1 MAAADQ
7 GNAVAQYT
15 LGYVY
20 DNGDGVPQNN
30 INVYVWW
37 SMAKTQEQPAA
48 VDSIDL
54 IKEEMTLEQIAKG
67 QALASQCYK
76 SSHQDC
82 Y

>member
-37 SMAKTQEQPAA
+37 SMAKTQGDISAA
-48 VDSIDL
+48 NNIDIL
-54 IKEEMTLEQIAKG
+54 KPNMTT
-67 QALASQCYK
+67 
-76 SSHQDC
+76 
-82 Y
+82 